1 MTGALALH
9 DVLFWGVWII
19 AASAVWVILRL
30 ALQPK
35 QVPKKKPAT
44 VGAIP
49 ISAASISTFLC
60 EDQSALELEAELAA
74 SLGVELEAEPSD
86 LSWAAQQAARLGI
99 NNVAAL
105 HDTLV
110 RNRETVLR
118 LAAKSSGRRSGAA
131 IRSAY
136 CSASWKKALLVKPET
151 APRETRNGTSC
162 SQ

>member
-1 MTGALALH
+1 
-9 DVLFWGVWII
+9 
-19 AASAVWVILRL
+19 
-30 ALQPK
+30 
-35 QVPKKKPAT
+35 VPKKKPAT

-86 LSWAAQQAARLGI
+86 LSWAAQQARRLGI

-118 LAAKSSGRRSGAA
+118 LAAKFKWAAVRRGDPLRLLFRVMEESAA
-131 IRSAY
+131 
-136 CSASWKKALLVKPET
+136 
-151 APRETRNGTSC
+151 RETGKSTS
-162 SQ
+162 